1 MVIVNIEDKK
11 MNKNICFAL
20 HKILVVPY
28 TIYPMTMKTSTLAWV
43 SKYSYSYVHITATT
57 TTGTNAVVVHVHVP
71 HRCMNTKNLIPK
83 SRHHH
88 TNKEEAAAA
97 SRRHHLPDHQQTPEW
112 DQNRSMLDA
121 AFGARRHRVVAVLVG
136 IVGSVVVNKTT
147 LCLRCIITN

>member
-1 MVIVNIEDKK
+1 
-11 MNKNICFAL
+11 
-20 HKILVVPY
+20 
-28 TIYPMTMKTSTLAWV
+28 MTMKTSTLAWV

-71 HRCMNTKNLIPK
+71 HRCMNTKNPIPII
-83 SRHHH
+83 RHHH